1 MPQITVERSPGLDHV
16 DWTAFALALHPVV
29 VEVAAARLEAC
40 KTRVLRTEDE
50 VVGDVPGATAQG
62 GPAIV
67 HVTLALLAGR
77 SDETKAQLTEAVL
90 DLLRKHVEPADG
102 VSAVHASA
110 EVRDLDP
117 SYRKYEG

>member
-1 MPQITVERSPGLDHV
+1 MPQITVERSPALDHV

-29 VEVAAARLEAC
+29 VEVAAARIEAC

-50 VVGDVPGATAQG
+50 VVGDTGATGQG

-77 SDETKAQLTEAVL
+77 SDETKARLTEAVL
-90 DLLRKHVEPADG
+90 DLLRKHVEPRDG

-117 SYRKYEG
+117 SYRKYES